1 MGGQKWSPWNPSTP
15 LNLIR
20 LLFLRS
26 VVSSPASPGNSETR
40 FSSISGEATTY
51 VWNTHFFSS
60 LFSVAFYPL
69 PSLTSLPTTL
79 GMGAVGKRL
88 NQKESR
94 IYGVILCFIN
104 SFYDI
109 WGWNCFQRQV
119 SLFGGVFLT
128 VIHGDSWLSLPCLF
142 PQQKHSNELDLPC
155 VSSGTAVNLFT
166 PSILEIMHRLPSRH
180 VIESPWNVEYFSPI
194 PTGSLIYNS
203 VKVSAK
209 TSGTYR
215 WWQTAICQ

>member
-51 VWNTHFFSS
+51 VWNAHFFCS

-79 GMGAVGKRL
+79 GMGAVGKWL

-119 SLFGGVFLT
+119 SLFGGFSNCNPWRFLALSALPLPPNRNT
-128 VIHGDSWLSLPCLF
+128 VMSWICPASARGRLSTFLPPAF
-142 PQQKHSNELDLPC
+142 WK
-155 VSSGTAVNLFT
+155 
-166 PSILEIMHRLPSRH
+166 
-180 VIESPWNVEYFSPI
+180 
-194 PTGSLIYNS
+194 
-203 VKVSAK
+203 
-209 TSGTYR
+209 
-215 WWQTAICQ
+215 